1 MESGLEERRREE
13 EVSARL
19 QQLIQVQ
26 IRIPKKSTQKRRKHV
41 NFVLPL
47 QLLESVVELNSG
59 LEEREEETHR
69 LSGQVSGNFFL
80 EPADFLAKVDQTLSQ
95 FQVEKAVEELEE
107 AERQEVEA
115 EMRRRRRRER
125 RGSQAATRLSTMPQN
140 TQLIKTE
147 VVR

>member
-1 MESGLEERRREE
+1 METGDFW
-13 EVSARL
+13 AT
-19 QQLIQVQ
+19 IF
-26 IRIPKKSTQKRRKHV
+26 QKV
-41 NFVLPL
+41 
-47 QLLESVVELNSG
+47 
-59 LEEREEETHR
+59 
-69 LSGQVSGNFFL
+69 GQTV
-80 EPADFLAKVDQTLSQ
+80 SQ
-95 FQVEKAVEELEE
+95 FQVEKAAEELEE

>member
-26 IRIPKKSTQKRRKHV
+26 TRNPKIPPKKGEN
-41 NFVLPL
+41 NFAPPL

-69 LSGQVSGNFFL
+69 LSGQVGGNFFL

-115 EMRRRRRRER
+115 EGRRRRRRER

>member
-26 IRIPKKSTQKRRKHV
+26 TRNPKIPPKKGEN
-41 NFVLPL
+41 NFAPPL

-69 LSGQVSGNFFL
+69 LSGQVGGKKIL
-80 EPADFLAKVDQTLSQ
+80 GA
-95 FQVEKAVEELEE
+95 
-107 AERQEVEA
+107 R
-115 EMRRRRRRER
+115 
-125 RGSQAATRLSTMPQN
+125 
-140 TQLIKTE
+140 
-147 VVR
+147 